1 MSIYLERRKSI
12 LNMQKAINDK
22 ISTINANV
30 FLLRLRFIFYITE
43 VLIKFP
49 RGVYEKTG
57 IRIPDRGDHRLRDGS
72 NARHGFRRQRGKPR
86 ASQLACGLRRKL

>member
-30 FLLRLRFIFYITE
+30 FLLRLRFIFYIIE
-43 VLIKFP
+43 VSIKFP

-57 IRIPDRGDHRLRDGS
+57 IRIPDR
-72 NARHGFRRQRGKPR
+72 
-86 ASQLACGLRRKL
+86 